1 MSEENKMDFS
11 FEGILNRLKSALK
24 DEVNKLEGG
33 FCMDNIQA
41 VAEEM
46 ARICEMEVSSIPD
59 HVLLDT
65 AEGEYLDRKALD
77 YNETR
82 LEGETDDAFR
92 ARIFQKIQNPLTSG
106 NKNHYIYWA
115 KSVPNIGDAKCIPCW
130 NGPGTVKVIVI
141 SAQKDVPGEEDLQA
155 VREYIEE
162 NRPVGA
168 AVTVAAASPVL
179 INIDVVISMESGFGF
194 EAAKTSIGQYIQE
207 YLNEIAFQEEA
218 PLSYFRIGDRIFNA
232 PGVKD
237 IVSYRINGGTSSI
250 QAQVGEFFK
259 LQEVTVHE
267 AE

>member
-1 MSEENKMDFS
+1 MSRESELDFS
-11 FEGILNRLKSALK
+11 FEGILTRLKAALK
-24 DEVNKLEGG
+24 DDVNKVEGG

-46 ARICEMEVSSIPD
+46 ARIVRMEVATIPD

-77 YNETR
+77 YNEVR

-115 KSVPNIGDAKCIPCW
+115 KSVTNIGDAKCIPCW

-141 SAQKDVPGEEDLQA
+141 SLQKDVPGEEDLQA
-155 VREYIEE
+155 VRDYIEE

-168 AVTVAAASPVL
+168 AVTVVAATPILVS
-179 INIDVVISMESGFGF
+179 IDATISMESGFGF
-194 EAAKTSIGQYIQE
+194 EDAKESIGQYIQE
-207 YLNEIAFQEEA
+207 YLNEIAFQDET

-237 IVSYRINGGTSSI
+237 ISSYTINGGTSSL
-250 QAQVGEFFK
+250 QADVGEFFK
-259 LQEVTVHE
+259 LQEVIVHE